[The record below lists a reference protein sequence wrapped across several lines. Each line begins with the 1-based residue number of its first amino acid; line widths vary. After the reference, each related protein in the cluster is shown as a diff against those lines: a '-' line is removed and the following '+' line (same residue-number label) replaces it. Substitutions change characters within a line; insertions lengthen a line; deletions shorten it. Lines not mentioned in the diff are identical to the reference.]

1 MAAFFA
7 WSAALGKILT
17 VDNFRKR
24 HIIIV
29 DRCCLCK
36 RDGESV
42 DHLLLHCDVA
52 FALRIPF
59 LIGLI
64 CLRLCLEELLTY
76 LPVGGSLE
84 GQGVLRFGRWCQF
97 AFFGVFGR
105 KEILGVFKMWRVPWR
120 IF

>member
-1 MAAFFA
+1 LWIDVACAREMENLWTTFFF
-7 WSAALGKILT
+7 T
-17 VDNFRKR
+17 VMW
-24 HIIIV
+24 
-29 DRCCLCK
+29 
-36 RDGESV
+36 
-42 DHLLLHCDVA
+42 LLLC
-52 FALRIPF
+52 RIPF

>member
-52 FALRIPF
+52 FAL
-59 LIGLI
+59 
-64 CLRLCLEELLTY
+64 
-76 LPVGGSLE
+76 
-84 GQGVLRFGRWCQF
+84 
-97 AFFGVFGR
+97 
-105 KEILGVFKMWRVPWR
+105 
-120 IF
+120 

>member
-1 MAAFFA
+1 MP
-7 WSAALGKILT
+7 K
-17 VDNFRKR
+17 
-24 HIIIV
+24 
-29 DRCCLCK
+29 
-36 RDGESV
+36 
-42 DHLLLHCDVA
+42 
-52 FALRIPF
+52 
-59 LIGLI
+59 
-64 CLRLCLEELLTY
+64 ELLTY